1 MESKSPKLKS
11 VINRE
16 TGIHTKPRFVFIDN
30 VRIFVIS
37 LVVLHHLSITY
48 GAPGGWYYSEGQPG
62 QFASI
67 LLTLFVAT
75 NQAFFMG
82 LLFFISAYFTPG
94 SYNRKGARGFLFDRL
109 KRLGIPLFLFFFIL
123 SPLTNYFA
131 AIARGNNDVSIVEF
145 VKAYGGFGFGPL
157 WFVEA
162 LIYFA
167 LIYFVYRALFR
178 TESTKITQV
187 KKIPNN
193 LFILGFASLIG
204 LGTFVIRLWLPVGW
218 SIEPLNLQFPHFL
231 QYIVMLVLGVAA
243 YKYRWL
249 ESLNYESS
257 RSLLLFSQVM
267 IFVLFP
273 AIFYFGGA
281 SSGNI
286 EPFIGGWH
294 WQCFCYTMWEQL
306 TGFAL
311 IVGVLGIFK
320 EKFNKEYRF
329 TNNLSGSSYGVY
341 VFHAPLVVLITLGCK
356 FLKVNLFLKFII
368 LALPVVVFC
377 FALTYFIRKLPGVKR
392 IL

>member
-94 SYNRKGARGFLFDRL
+94 SYNRKGGRGFLFDRL

-187 KKIPNN
+187 NKK
-193 LFILGFASLIG
+193 
-204 LGTFVIRLWLPVGW
+204 
-218 SIEPLNLQFPHFL
+218 
-231 QYIVMLVLGVAA
+231 
-243 YKYRWL
+243 
-249 ESLNYESS
+249 
-257 RSLLLFSQVM
+257 
-267 IFVLFP
+267 
-273 AIFYFGGA
+273 
-281 SSGNI
+281 
-286 EPFIGGWH
+286 
-294 WQCFCYTMWEQL
+294 
-306 TGFAL
+306 
-311 IVGVLGIFK
+311 
-320 EKFNKEYRF
+320 
-329 TNNLSGSSYGVY
+329 
-341 VFHAPLVVLITLGCK
+341 
-356 FLKVNLFLKFII
+356 
-368 LALPVVVFC
+368 
-377 FALTYFIRKLPGVKR
+377 
-392 IL
+392 